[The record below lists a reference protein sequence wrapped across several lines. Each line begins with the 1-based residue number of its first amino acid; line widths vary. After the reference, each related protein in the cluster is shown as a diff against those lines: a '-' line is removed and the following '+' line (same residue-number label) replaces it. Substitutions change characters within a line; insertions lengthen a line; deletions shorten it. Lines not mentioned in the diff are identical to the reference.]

1 MDPPYCKAHCRRI
14 LHAANGCAMDQH
26 KVQILCLDLRDVAY
40 HAVQASFTGR
50 EVADLATLE
59 GISEIAA
66 ILRYCC

>member
-1 MDPPYCKAHCRRI
+1 
-14 LHAANGCAMDQH
+14 MDQH